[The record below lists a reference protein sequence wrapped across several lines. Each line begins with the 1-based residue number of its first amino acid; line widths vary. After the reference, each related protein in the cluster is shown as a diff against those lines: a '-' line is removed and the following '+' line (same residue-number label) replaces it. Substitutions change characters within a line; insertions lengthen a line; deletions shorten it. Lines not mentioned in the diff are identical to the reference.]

1 MSKILG
7 IVYINPGTIS
17 NVRERIWHA
26 MTHTH
31 HTLLAKAE
39 KLLDFL
45 RHEYLG
51 AANRISNQLKNY
63 KRNSMKVG
71 F

>member
-1 MSKILG
+1 MCEM
-7 IVYINPGTIS
+7 V
-17 NVRERIWHA
+17 WHA

-51 AANRISNQLKNY
+51 AADRISNQLKNY
-63 KRNSMKVG
+63 RRNSM
-71 F
+71 